1 MKIKKKLIN
10 VLLLTFFFINIS
22 NNSFAL
28 STNKIIVTVENQIVS
43 SYELKNKIKTV
54 LFLNN
59 QNINQENID
68 AFKKQALKQL
78 IDFKLKKNEVQKFN
92 IQVNNNEQVNNFFKN
107 LSSKYQTD
115 TQGIKKIFKDNKLD
129 FDLYFNEIKTEFDW
143 QKLVFQKFGNK
154 INLDEKEI
162 NEELSNFIKIQK
174 NFFEYKL
181 AEIEI
186 PLKNN
191 SDDRETIISIN
202 KQINEIGFEKT
213 ALKYSIST
221 SAMDGGNLGW
231 INSKSLSEEILK
243 ILKNM
248 NKGDLSEPIIQTDTA
263 TILKLLDKKII
274 NVTETDLDKLRNQ
287 IVNNKKNELL
297 NLYSN
302 NYLSKIKNNALIEL
316 K

>member
-92 IQVNNNEQVNNFFKN
+92 IQINNNEQVNNFFKN

-129 FDLYFNEIKTEFDW
+129 FDLYFNETITVFDC
-143 QKLVFQKFGNK
+143 QKLVCQKFGNK
-154 INLDEKEI
+154 INL
-162 NEELSNFIKIQK
+162 NES
-174 NFFEYKL
+174 
-181 AEIEI
+181 
-186 PLKNN
+186 
-191 SDDRETIISIN
+191 
-202 KQINEIGFEKT
+202 
-213 ALKYSIST
+213 
-221 SAMDGGNLGW
+221 
-231 INSKSLSEEILK
+231 
-243 ILKNM
+243 
-248 NKGDLSEPIIQTDTA
+248 
-263 TILKLLDKKII
+263 
-274 NVTETDLDKLRNQ
+274 
-287 IVNNKKNELL
+287 
-297 NLYSN
+297 
-302 NYLSKIKNNALIEL
+302 
-316 K
+316 